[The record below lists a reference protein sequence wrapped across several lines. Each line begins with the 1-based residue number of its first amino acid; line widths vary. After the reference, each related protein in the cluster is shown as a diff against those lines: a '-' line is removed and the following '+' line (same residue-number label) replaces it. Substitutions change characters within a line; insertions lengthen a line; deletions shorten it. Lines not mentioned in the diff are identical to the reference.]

1 MNANAAL
8 TFASGAAQTWSTPPS
23 GLGTLSFKTARRPVW
38 VSGTPAGTLLYESI
52 PGSSLKHA
60 VDWRMTVSAGTWSG
74 NIVWWSTGTGNLF
87 GPSQTNV
94 VSPSTPPPGTWSSFT
109 TSPL

>member
-1 MNANAAL
+1 
-8 TFASGAAQTWSTPPS
+8 
-23 GLGTLSFKTARRPVW
+23 
-38 VSGTPAGTLLYESI
+38 
-52 PGSSLKHA
+52 
-60 VDWRMTVSAGTWSG
+60 MTVSAGTWSG

-94 VSPSTPPPGTWSSFT
+94 LSPSTPPPGTWSSFT